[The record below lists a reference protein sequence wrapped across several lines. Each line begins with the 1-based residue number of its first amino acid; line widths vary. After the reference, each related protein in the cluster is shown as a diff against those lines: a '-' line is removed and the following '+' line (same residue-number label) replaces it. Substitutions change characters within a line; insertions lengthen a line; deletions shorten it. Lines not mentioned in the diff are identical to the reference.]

1 MPLLLPYL
9 RGTLHKASGLRH
21 PSPVATCP
29 AYGFLPVARLTHYH
43 RLNGQSFAGTTGPFH
58 PLQLMVEETYLSGED
73 ALGRGTE
80 EKQQRVQ

>member
-1 MPLLLPYL
+1 MPSSEPGLEEAGRKFWFPSPSVPLLLPYL

-29 AYGFLPVARLTHYH
+29 AYGFLPVARLTRYH

-58 PLQLMVEETYLSGED
+58 SS
-73 ALGRGTE
+73 
-80 EKQQRVQ
+80 